1 MPDGAP
7 QGQTGER
14 RCRQR
19 CCQNE
24 AQSHLWTVS
33 TGRERVIVHM
43 RHTAELV
50 FLDIGDYPDIEVNNR
65 KNNREKLGQ
74 NDRGKKR
81 AVTFMEIGR

>member
-50 FLDIGDYPDIEVNNR
+50 FLDIGDYPDTEVNDR
-65 KNNREKLGQ
+65 KKLGQ

-81 AVTFMEIGR
+81 ELTFIETGR